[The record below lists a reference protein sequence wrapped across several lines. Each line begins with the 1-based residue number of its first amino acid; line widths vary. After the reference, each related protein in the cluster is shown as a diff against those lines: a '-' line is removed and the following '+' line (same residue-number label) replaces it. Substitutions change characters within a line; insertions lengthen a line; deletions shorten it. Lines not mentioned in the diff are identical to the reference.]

1 LAADSGTVK
10 KASRGRVGQCAS
22 LSPPRSPN
30 GAIAIATASL
40 AWGQRVQSC
49 FQCANLQ
56 AVSFRHAVHH
66 APVAAVSK
74 PGDDDG
80 LMRISRLPA
89 PLVRQ
94 QGGVTKDW
102 VVLLDE
108 DQPRPVAWRVHAR
121 FAGYLIGRLAT
132 LIDDPSALA
141 TLENRLDGEHF
152 TMEARTLFSDII
164 RTARGHASRQEATRP
179 LPPEH
184 NGDA

>member
-1 LAADSGTVK
+1 M
-10 KASRGRVGQCAS
+10 
-22 LSPPRSPN
+22 
-30 GAIAIATASL
+30 
-40 AWGQRVQSC
+40 
-49 FQCANLQ
+49 
-56 AVSFRHAVHH
+56 HH

-164 RTARGHASRQEATRP
+164 RTARARVPSGGHTPATSGTQWRHMTSA
-179 LPPEH
+179 LVST
-184 NGDA
+184 

>member
-1 LAADSGTVK
+1 M
-10 KASRGRVGQCAS
+10 
-22 LSPPRSPN
+22 
-30 GAIAIATASL
+30 
-40 AWGQRVQSC
+40 
-49 FQCANLQ
+49 
-56 AVSFRHAVHH
+56 HH
-66 APVAAVSK
+66 APVAAVSN

-152 TMEARTLFSDII
+152 TTLFEPHVGTRPVRRPHARYLQNTMETHDKRDGLQLTNQRTMSARTPHTS
-164 RTARGHASRQEATRP
+164 RWRGPWLSTPNQHAGLSRGT
-179 LPPEH
+179 
-184 NGDA
+184 